1 MSLRSIGEIQL
12 DVACGWSNKKN
23 KKKKKWT
30 KSKQRHRLETYQ
42 QQEKKNNKSQCFV
55 CCASASHGIQALNK
69 RKINLIGSINSVIEI
84 QKITA
89 INKVFS
95 PGFEFK
101 TECRRAFSPRSRL
114 KNLKFSSRGL

>member
-12 DVACGWSNKKN
+12 VVACGWPNKKT

-84 QKITA
+84 QIITA

-95 PGFEFK
+95 PGFEIEK
-101 TECRRAFSPRSRL
+101 EGGRG
-114 KNLKFSSRGL
+114 FSSRSLLEI